1 MHSIEADDVRAN
13 SQDSEFEVESV
24 NETDKVQVSS
34 VLKSG
39 PVRCFAL
46 QGLRPRPR
54 PVHIFQKRK
63 KTGPR
68 PQKTKDRGLCGFKT
82 GLFLFPF
89 EYYESIDI
97 LLYFVTLI

>member
-1 MHSIEADDVRAN
+1 MENDDFGPAEPPEDNEFNVDDEVDIN
-13 SQDSEFEVESV
+13 SPIF
-24 NETDKVQVSS
+24 S

-39 PVRCFAL
+39 LVRFFAL

-82 GLFLFPF
+82 GLFPF

-97 LLYFVTLI
+97 LPYFVTLI